1 MIGFDMA
8 PRAMD
13 TRGAKMSG
21 AVTLL
26 VGMWATLLAGCYEYL
41 PAHNATTLVGKPVE
55 LALTDSGAVV
65 LANLLGP
72 QIEAVDATLQSESPS
87 AYVVSVTSTRTRS
100 GTETPWR
107 GETVAIPRPLV
118 SALLERRFSPTR
130 SALAGGIAAVGVAAV
145 TAALRGAGQGGQGG
159 PVAGTGTGK

>member
-1 MIGFDMA
+1 MIGVHMA
-8 PRAMD
+8 PRARG
-13 TRGAKMSG
+13 TRGAKKSG
-21 AVTLL
+21 GATLL
-26 VGMWATLLAGCYEYL
+26 AGTCAMLLAGCYEYL
-41 PAHNATTLVGKPVE
+41 PAYNASTLIGKRVE

-72 QIEAVDATLQSESPS
+72 QIEVVDATLQSESPS
-87 AYVVSVTSTRTRS
+87 TYVVSVTSTRMRS

-107 GETVAIPRPLV
+107 GETLAIPRPLV